1 MIIGLTGRI
10 GARKETLTQ
19 FLREKGF
26 KYLETSKLLTEE
38 LEKRG
43 LPITRKNQ
51 QDLGDELRQK
61 AGAGA
66 LMKIFLNKINLN
78 GNYIIDSLRNAG
90 EVKFLKENVKDF
102 ILIAIDA
109 PQKLRFER
117 ILERNKSSDPKK
129 WDEFLKVDNRDFF
142 DETNPFGQQ
151 VGKCMEIADYKII
164 NDKKIVFFN
173 NNNTLFHHQF
183 NKPIPN
189 NY

>member
-10 GARKETLTQ
+10 GAGKETLTQ

-66 LMKIFLNKINLN
+66 LMKIFLNK
-78 GNYIIDSLRNAG
+78 NY
-90 EVKFLKENVKDF
+90 EWK
-102 ILIAIDA
+102 
-109 PQKLRFER
+109 
-117 ILERNKSSDPKK
+117 
-129 WDEFLKVDNRDFF
+129 
-142 DETNPFGQQ
+142 
-151 VGKCMEIADYKII
+151 
-164 NDKKIVFFN
+164 
-173 NNNTLFHHQF
+173 
-183 NKPIPN
+183 
-189 NY
+189 